1 MSLLEIN
8 KLKTYYSTYRGSI
21 KAVDGVS
28 LKIRRGE
35 ALGLVGESGCGKS
48 TLALTIMHLLPS
60 NARIIEGSI
69 FFDGQDISNI
79 DEELLRKEYR
89 WKKIA
94 IIFQEAMNALNPI
107 FKIGDQIAE
116 GIMTHEHIP
125 WKKAIDRAGRM
136 LSMVG
141 MDPELLVRYPH
152 ELSGG
157 MRQRAMIAMALS
169 CNPNF
174 LIADE
179 PTTALDVLVQ
189 AQVMKLLKNL
199 QKKLELSMMLIT
211 HDLSVVA
218 ETCDTCAIMYAGK
231 LIEYSDIVTIFK
243 RPLHPYTKGL
253 IQAFP
258 NLRGKLK
265 KLISIKGSPPNLLD
279 PPPGCAFHPRCSL
292 SKNICKE
299 KEPMLVETTSG
310 HTAACHLL

>member
-116 GIMTHEHIP
+116 GIMTHERIP

-199 QKKLELSMMLIT
+199 QKKLDLSMMLIT